1 MINVTYTTPIKK
13 LNQVKVGD
21 EIVDEYENQGKVV
34 KINKTKSTMGSE
46 YLFLLDNRQMIYI
59 LSEAI

>member
-1 MINVTYTTPIKK
+1 MINVTYNTPLNK
-13 LNQVKVGD
+13 LNKVKVGD
-21 EIVDEYENQGKVV
+21 EIIDEYENRGKVV
-34 KINKTKSTMGSE
+34 KINKTKSNVGRE

>member
-1 MINVTYTTPIKK
+1 MINVTYTTPLNK
-13 LNQVKVGD
+13 LNKVKVGD
-21 EIVDEYENQGKVV
+21 EIIDEYENRGKVV
-34 KINKTKSTMGSE
+34 RINKTKSNSGRE

>member
-1 MINVTYTTPIKK
+1 MINVNYTTPSRK
-13 LNQVKVGD
+13 LNKVKVGD
-21 EIVDEYENQGKVV
+21 EIADDYENQGKVV
-34 KINKTKSTMGSE
+34 KINKTKSKTGSE

>member
-1 MINVTYTTPIKK
+1 MINVTYTTSLRK
-13 LNQVKVGD
+13 LNRVKVGD

-34 KINKTKSTMGSE
+34 KINKTKSTIGRE
-46 YLFLLDNRQMIYI
+46 YLFLLDNKQMIYI

>member
-1 MINVTYTTPIKK
+1 MINVTYSTPLRK
-13 LNQVKVGD
+13 LNRVKIGD

-34 KINKTKSTMGSE
+34 KINKTNSTIGRE
-46 YLFLLDNRQMIYI
+46 YLFLLDNKQMIYI

>member
-1 MINVTYTTPIKK
+1 MINVTYTTPLRK
-13 LNQVKVGD
+13 LNQVKIGD

-34 KINKTKSTMGSE
+34 KINKTESNVGRE
-46 YLFLLDNRQMIYI
+46 YLFLLDNKQMIYI